1 MKVCGMSTNPRIA
14 AVRRFTRFYTR
25 KIGVLDQHLLHSPF
39 SLSEAR
45 VLYEVAHREG
55 LTASVL
61 SAGLGIDAG
70 YLSRMLA
77 GFARRGFVKRHR
89 SARDGR
95 ERRLALTKRGR
106 EAFVPLDRR
115 SQAEVGAMLAAL
127 PDAGQRRLVEA
138 MRTVE
143 DVLAPAEPA
152 SGTEAPGYTLRSPRP
167 GDMGW
172 ITHRQA
178 VLYHREYG
186 WNEEY
191 EALIAGIMAK
201 FVMTFDAA
209 AERCWIA
216 ERDGEIVG
224 SVFVVRKARTVAQLR
239 LLYVEPGARGLG
251 IGRRLVDECIR
262 FARAKRYRTL
272 ILWTNSVLVS
282 ARRIYEAAGFRL
294 VQEEKHRSFGKNLV
308 GQNWEL
314 ML

>member
-1 MKVCGMSTNPRIA
+1 MSTNARIA

-25 KIGVLDQHLLHSPF
+25 RIGVLDPRLLHSPF

-45 VLYEVAHREG
+45 VLYELAHDKG
-55 LTASVL
+55 LTARDLGES
-61 SAGLGIDAG
+61 LGIDAG

-77 GFARRGFVKRHR
+77 GFARRGLVARHR
-89 SARDGR
+89 SASDGR
-95 ERRLALTKRGR
+95 ERSLELTASGHK
-106 EAFVPLDRR
+106 AFAPLDRR
-115 SQAEVGAMLAAL
+115 SQAEVRTMLDVLA
-127 PDAGQRRLVEA
+127 DSRQRRLVQA

-143 DVLAPAEPA
+143 DMLAPEGPA
-152 SGTEAPGYTLRSPRP
+152 STVQSPAYTLRSHRP
-167 GDMGW
+167 GDIGW

-178 VLYHREYG
+178 VLYHQEYG

-201 FVMTFDAA
+201 FITNFDAA
-209 AERCWIA
+209 MERCWIA
-216 ERDGEIVG
+216 ERDGQIVG

-239 LLYVEPGARGLG
+239 LLYVEPSARGLG
-251 IGRRLVDECIR
+251 IGRRLADECIR
-262 FARAKRYRTL
+262 FARKKNYRKLT
-272 ILWTNSVLVS
+272 LWTNSVLVS

-294 VQEEKHRSFGKNLV
+294 VLEEKHRSFGKNLV